1 MAAPRSVSD
10 EKDTGS
16 AEIKSTSQI
25 TRMLQA
31 EPPRRLS
38 RCTTL
43 SGNYNPHIPSL
54 NATRFYS
61 NLRVRNGIGILCEEL
76 NKIAV
81 DGVAELIPLGGVGP
95 RFLFL
100 RDPKL
105 IAQVFKQE
113 HNLID
118 DDSAGVQ
125 PLVFHPTTIVNLTRK
140 SKEYKEL
147 RPAFEKNVFSPI
159 DVFVPKIHKIYEFYK
174 KNDLDKKEVSDVRNL
189 AERFAITVIFHNL
202 IGAEIDDL
210 TEAAK
215 SKLADNVHD
224 LVHEITTPIVTALV
238 IAQNKIRNLTGYE
251 ANFTSKIKRVV
262 KESEELLIQAIQK
275 SEETEELVF
284 RTMQEFTKHIKHL
297 KNHKLEKI
305 EDLYKPEI
313 LGLIKLLL
321 VGGFETTS
329 KLLLYTI
336 IFISNKKNQ
345 PFVDEMLKELSTLGK
360 EPHELTYDDL
370 KELKYTQA
378 FVFEMLRLYPPFSL
392 LKTQAKNSF
401 WLGDIYIPAGT
412 AIISSSYHA
421 HREKSIYENP
431 TEFRPERWLAKFE
444 AEGREKFSIENAPFK
459 DYFFSFGRLRHCPG
473 RRIPFYEAMILA
485 LRMITDFGKIETKGV
500 DHDKPLEDSLE
511 FGFTLELRED
521 VKVSATFTPSSRTE
535 LVMGLAETKAV
546 ETEKKDDV
554 RLTI

>member
-1 MAAPRSVSD
+1 MAAPRSVLD

-25 TRMLQA
+25 NRKLQLEA
-31 EPPRRLS
+31 PRRLTK
-38 RCTTL
+38 CALL
-43 SGNYNPHIPSL
+43 SGDHNPHIPFLS
-54 NATRFYS
+54 AARFYS
-61 NLRVRNGIGILCEEL
+61 NLNVRNGIGILCEEL

-81 DGVAELIPLGGVGP
+81 DGVAELIPLGAVGP

-105 IAQVFKQE
+105 IALLFKNEE
-113 HNLID
+113 HLID

-125 PLVFHPTTIVNLTRK
+125 PLVFHPTTMVNLTRK

-147 RPAFEKNVFSPI
+147 RPEFERNVFKPI
-159 DVFVPKIHKIYEFYK
+159 DKFVPGIHRIYDFYK
-174 KNDLDKKEVSDVRNL
+174 KNDLDKKEIKDLRNF

-202 IGAEIDDL
+202 IGAEIEDL

-251 ANFTSKIKRVV
+251 ANFTAKIKRVV
-262 KESEELLIQAIQK
+262 KESEELIIAAIKK
-275 SEETEELVF
+275 SKETEEFVF

-297 KNHKLEKI
+297 KNHKLETL

-313 LGLIKLLL
+313 LGLMKLLL

-329 KLLLYTI
+329 KLLLYGA
-336 IFISNKKNQ
+336 IFISNKNNEK
-345 PFVDEMLKELSTLGK
+345 FVNEIHKELKEFGK
-360 EPHELTYDDL
+360 QPHELTYEDL
-370 KELKYTQA
+370 KQLPYTQA

-392 LKTQAKNSF
+392 LKAQAKNGF
-401 WLGDIYIPAGT
+401 WLGDIYVPAGT
-412 AIISSSYHA
+412 AIISSVYHA
-421 HREKSIYENP
+421 HREEGIYENA
-431 TEFRPERWLAKFE
+431 TEFKPERWFGKFA
-444 AEGREKFSIENAPFK
+444 AEGREKFSIESAPFK

-473 RRIPFYEAMILA
+473 RRIPFYESMILT
-485 LRMITDFGKIETKGV
+485 LRMITDFEKIETKGV